1 MFDKL
6 RTKIRHRRN
15 RLPKLCVKVDP
26 YKQNVYIWEKGRKD
40 KTMLFTDYDTQPL
53 QDMMIEFY
61 SEKCKEEQHT
71 AKNREHAGIT
81 YIKVKHPTE

>member
-6 RTKIRHRRN
+6 RTKIRYLRN

-40 KTMLFTDYDTQPL
+40 KMMLFADYDKQPL

-61 SEKCKEEQHT
+61 SEKCKEEQRI
-71 AKNREHAGIT
+71 AKSREHAGIT

>member
-6 RTKIRHRRN
+6 RTKIRYLRN

-26 YKQNVYIWEKGRKD
+26 YKQNVYIWEKGHKD
-40 KTMLFTDYDTQPL
+40 KMMLFADYDKQPL

-61 SEKCKEEQHT
+61 SEKCKEEQQI
-71 AKNREHAGIT
+71 AKSREHAGIT

>member
-15 RLPKLCVKVDP
+15 RLPKLCVKVVKVAP
-26 YKQNVYIWEKGRKD
+26 HKQNVYIWEKGHKD
-40 KTMLFTDYDTQPL
+40 KMMLFTGYDTQSV

-61 SEKCKEEQHT
+61 SEKCRALFREVQERT
-71 AKNREHAGIT
+71 AYRQN
-81 YIKVKHPTE
+81 P

>member
-15 RLPKLCVKVDP
+15 RLPNLCVKVDP
-26 YKQNVYIWEKGRKD
+26 YKQNVYIWEKGHKD
-40 KTMLFTDYDTQPL
+40 KMMLFADYDKQPL

-71 AKNREHAGIT
+71 AKSREHAGIT